1 MHRKSLQRKVF
12 KIALARLAKV
22 VPLNFKVL
30 RYHDSRVH
38 HFMIINNSKVFF
50 INTYNSRIRP

>member
-1 MHRKSLQRKVF
+1 MHRKSLQRKVCL
-12 KIALARLAKV
+12 KIAIARLAKV

-50 INTYNSRIRP
+50 INTYSRIRP

>member
-1 MHRKSLQRKVF
+1 MHRKSLQRKVCL

-22 VPLNFKVL
+22 VPL